1 MKIKNKVKFALIIL
15 ISIFALLN
23 AVWFIYIESKYA
35 PYKDGLSYAGDT
47 GQYYGNKSN
56 CGIGVL
62 YPRYL
67 DFKNC
72 GDISLTHKN
81 ERCGISLHVWLS
93 APLGDNENKY
103 GITIYKNTSDN
114 GANGLTQSHAMYVNQ
129 NGYPVE
135 DTMENLETYNNY
147 KEDIEFV
154 FSIFN
159 SLK

>member
-129 NGYPVE
+129 NA
-135 DTMENLETYNNY
+135 LFETL
-147 KEDIEFV
+147 
-154 FSIFN
+154 S
-159 SLK
+159 S